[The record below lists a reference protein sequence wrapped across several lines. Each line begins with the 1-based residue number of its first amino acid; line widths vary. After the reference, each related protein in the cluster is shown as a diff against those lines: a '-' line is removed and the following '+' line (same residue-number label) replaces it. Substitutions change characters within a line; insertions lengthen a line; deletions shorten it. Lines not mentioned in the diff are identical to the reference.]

1 MLQWLLEIWLW
12 CAYCVVVKIGTI
24 QFVHIVFRKIY
35 ILIASK
41 FYKDNSFFY
50 FEIIKRK
57 R

>member
-41 FYKDNSFFY
+41 FYKDNSFF
-50 FEIIKRK
+50 ILK
-57 R
+57 